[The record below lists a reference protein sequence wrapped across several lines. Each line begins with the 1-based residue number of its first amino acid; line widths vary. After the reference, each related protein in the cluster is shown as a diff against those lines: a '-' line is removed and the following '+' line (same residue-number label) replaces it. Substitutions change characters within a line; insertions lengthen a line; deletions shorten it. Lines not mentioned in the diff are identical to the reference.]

1 MACPCDLIV
10 QPPIIFNPPGLDTI
24 DYRVGDYLSFRQA
37 LLQSLPGEVELIAWR
52 PSAQGDLALQMM
64 EWWAY
69 LADILTFYNERI
81 ANEDY
86 LRTADLPES
95 VQRLIRVLGYRPRP
109 GIGARGML
117 AALLSGPK
125 PITLPQGFQIQSKPG
140 PGKEPQIFELGAPT
154 LVQPLAPIA
163 AVPTPDPAL
172 FGVDGS
178 VLLAGTVSSV
188 KVGEEVL
195 LLRKGWIG
203 EIGDAAALVVQS
215 IRQEKDPSGKTNT
228 HVTFVELPNFAGFAN
243 DFRLLRSTQSAHL
256 WQYPTGKTP
265 VINGTD
271 NAVHLESITRE
282 IRVGD
287 PVLFVN
293 LGASPSQLR
302 AVESY
307 SEVVWYANPVDPT
320 DDPTKPPP
328 AIPVPIPHSRIGLDQ
343 ALSVVNGIAA
353 ALVIKMVHGT
363 GGSTGLT
370 AADYIATALVR
381 YAWKDVGTLIPSPS
395 KALGAGSS
403 LTANSTSL
411 FPVLNSTPLLIEDAN
426 GAGEAAIGTTN
437 SDQTALQLT
446 GLPSPPSPL
455 VSPLNVLFNLLSVTR
470 GKTVANE
477 ILGGGD
483 ATIAGQEFVLKNS
496 PLTYLLS
503 ADSAS
508 GSGYTS
514 TLQVWING
522 VQWKEVPNFYGH
534 EPTARIF
541 VTREDEQNKTHIQFG
556 DGINGA
562 RLPSGVNN
570 VVATYRYGSG
580 AEAPDAGSLTVILQP
595 QPGLRAIRNPVPVGG
610 GADPDPPQKI
620 KRYAPQSVLTFGRA
634 VSADDYETIAA
645 QTPGVTRAKSYWTWD
660 PIQQR
665 SLVKIYVGDDD
676 NAVSAARTALAAA
689 DDPNRPVQV
698 SLAYALK
705 THLRLTL
712 VVDLNYVTS
721 DVVNAAFVALLDPDT
736 GLFGANVIG
745 VGQRI
750 YESQI
755 YEACLAVPG
764 TVAVHN
770 LVFRTRNSL
779 LFPFL
784 STPSTPFRY
793 DPGEGGFFQ
802 LVATNLT
809 ISPEVAPNAG

>member
-1 MACPCDLIV
+1 MTMGCPCDLLV
-10 QPPIIFNPPGLDTI
+10 QPRIIFNPPGLDTI
-24 DYRVGDYLSFRQA
+24 TYRVGDYLAFRQA
-37 LLQSLPGEVELIAWR
+37 LLQSLPGEVELTAWR
-52 PSAQGDLALQMM
+52 PSAQGDLALQMI

-81 ANEDY
+81 VNQDY

-95 VQRLIRVLGYRPRP
+95 IQRLIRVLGYRPRP
-109 GIGARGML
+109 GIGARGTL

-125 PITLPQGFQIQSKPG
+125 AITLPQGFQIQSKPG

-154 LVQPLAPIA
+154 LVQPSAPIA

-178 VLLAGTVSSV
+178 VLLAGTVSSI

-195 LLRKGWIG
+195 LLRKGWTG
-203 EIGDAAALVVQS
+203 EVGDAAALVVQS

-228 HVTFVELPNFAGFAN
+228 HVTFVALPNFAGFAN

-256 WQYPTGKTP
+256 WQYPAGKPP
-265 VINGTD
+265 VINGSD
-271 NAVHLESITRE
+271 VHLESITRE
-282 IRVGD
+282 IRAGD

-293 LGASPSQLR
+293 LGTSASQLR

-307 SEVVWYANPVDPT
+307 NEVVWYANPVS

-328 AIPVPIPHSRIGLDQ
+328 AIPVPIPHTWIGLNQ
-343 ALSVVNGIAA
+343 TLSAVNDITA
-353 ALVIKMVHGT
+353 ALAIKMVDGSGGGT
-363 GGSTGLT
+363 GLPPVSINL
-370 AADYIATALVR
+370 ATVLVR
-381 YAWKDVGTLIPSPS
+381 YAWKDVGTLIASPARTLDARES
-395 KALGAGSS
+395 I
-403 LTANSTSL
+403 TANQTTP
-411 FPVLNSTPLLIEDAN
+411 FPALNSTPLFIEDAIRD
-426 GAGEAAIGTTN
+426 GEAAIGNTST
-437 SDQTALQLT
+437 DQTALQLT
-446 GLPSPPSPL
+446 GLPSPPPLL

-514 TLQVWING
+514 TLQVWVNG
-522 VQWKEVPNFYGH
+522 VQWREVPTFYGQG
-534 EPTARIF
+534 PAARIF
-541 VTREDEQNKTHIQFG
+541 VTREDEQNKTHVQFG

-580 AEAPDAGSLTVILQP
+580 AEAPDAGSLTVILQA
-595 QPGLRAIRNPVPVGG
+595 QPGLKGIRNPVPAGG

-620 KRYAPQSVLTFGRA
+620 KRYAPQSVLTLGRT

-645 QTPGVTRAKSYWTWD
+645 EAPGVARAKAYWTWD

-665 SLVKIYVGDDD
+665 SLVKICVGDDA
-676 NAVSAARTALAAA
+676 NAVAAARIALAAA

-712 VVDLNYVTS
+712 VVDPNYVTA
-721 DVVNAAFVALLDPDT
+721 DVVNAAATALLDPDT
-736 GLFGANVIG
+736 GLFGANVIS

-755 YEACLAVPG
+755 YDACLAVPG

-770 LVFRTRNSL
+770 LLFRTRNTL
-779 LFPFL
+779 VFPFL
-784 STPSTPFRY
+784 SAPSAPFRY

-802 LVATNLT
+802 LLAANLT